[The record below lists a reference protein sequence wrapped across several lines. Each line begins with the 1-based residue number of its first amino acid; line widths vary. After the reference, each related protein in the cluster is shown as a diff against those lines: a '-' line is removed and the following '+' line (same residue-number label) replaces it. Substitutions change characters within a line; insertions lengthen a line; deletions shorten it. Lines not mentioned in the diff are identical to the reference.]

1 MLKEEF
7 LKLTGACTCPDEEFA
22 KVNNAYME
30 LEDMDKEEFCKLLMS
45 RPQELMDKLV
55 DKVRSFRQQ
64 TQFYKSQVNSFA
76 EKIIEQGDFLSDGL
90 YEKAKLAYGEANTIK
105 YKIVHGYELNQE
117 EQDYVNRNLH
127 YRNKQKEK

>member
-7 LKLTGACTCPDEEFA
+7 LKLTGACTFPDEEFA

-127 YRNKQKEK
+127 

>member
-1 MLKEEF
+1 
-7 LKLTGACTCPDEEFA
+7 
-22 KVNNAYME
+22 
-30 LEDMDKEEFCKLLMS
+30 MDKEEFCKLLMS

-76 EKIIEQGDFLSDGL
+76 EKIIEQGDFLSEGL

-105 YKIVHGYELNQE
+105 YKIAHGYELNQE
-117 EQDYVNRNLH
+117 EQDYLNRNLH
-127 YRNKQKEK
+127 